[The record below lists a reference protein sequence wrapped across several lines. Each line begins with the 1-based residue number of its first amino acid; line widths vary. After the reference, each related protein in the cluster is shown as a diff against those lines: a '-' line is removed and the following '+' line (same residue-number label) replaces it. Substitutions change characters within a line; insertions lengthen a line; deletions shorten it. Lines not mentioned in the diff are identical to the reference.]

1 MAQLEFDEATA
12 TQLEVVYGTR
22 DIVRR
27 RRLVREALG
36 ARPGERILDIGCGP
50 GFYVA
55 ELLDQVGPEG
65 SVVGVDASAAMLTI
79 ATRRCEGRENVEL
92 HEAGATSLPIDDA
105 SVDAALSVQVLEYV
119 DDIAAALGEIHRAL
133 KPGGRVVLWDVDWA
147 TLSLQTSDEA
157 RMKRILGAWDEHL
170 ADPSLPRTLTAQL
183 RAAGFEDPGL
193 EAHAFATND
202 LVPDTY
208 GGFVVPFLEQFV
220 IDAETAPEADAR
232 AWADEQRE
240 LARRGEF
247 YFAVT
252 QLCFTATRPA
262 A

>member
-65 SVVGVDASAAMLTI
+65 SVVGVDASAAMLAI
-79 ATRRCEGRENVEL
+79 AARRCEGRENVEL

-105 SVDAALSVQVLEYV
+105 DVDAALSVQVLEYV
-119 DDIAAALGEIHRAL
+119 DDVAAALGEIRRAL

-147 TLSLQTSDEA
+147 TLSLRTSDEA

-208 GGFVVPFLEQFV
+208 GGFSSPSSSSS
-220 IDAETAPEADAR
+220 
-232 AWADEQRE
+232 
-240 LARRGEF
+240 
-247 YFAVT
+247 
-252 QLCFTATRPA
+252 
-262 A
+262 